1 MSKPKIKLKQLKKLA
16 EEHEMYVYK
25 KRDGRI
31 VVNLPLGSGE
41 HRIFSPITPLEEVL
55 EFIDSVILQ

>member
-1 MSKPKIKLKQLKKLA
+1 TSPKIKLKQLKKLA
-16 EEHEMYVYK
+16 EEYGMYVYK

-41 HRIFSPITPLEEVL
+41 DRVFASGAELEDVLDFINARILR
-55 EFIDSVILQ
+55 